1 MSYSCA
7 VDIQLFVPK
16 TSVYCFSLLNNLTL
30 LGDLFIYIRGHGRPQ
45 QMINIDKPYSMHLN
59 LHAGDVVEISGTLD
73 GVQKDTKLKVDEG
86 IYVFTYN
93 FYDFVKKDNNS
104 ITQPI
109 TTDDVNKIFQYAILK
124 MYEGVTKVECA
135 HDWKEY
141 IGFTERYNYCTKC
154 DTKENQ

>member
-16 TSVYCFSLLNNLTL
+16 TGVYCFSLLNNLTL
-30 LGDLFIYIRGHGRPQ
+30 LGDLFIYIRGRARPQ
-45 QMINIDKPYSMHLN
+45 QMINIDKPYNMHLN
-59 LHAGDVVEISGTLD
+59 LHAGDVVEISGILD

-104 ITQPI
+104 TTQLM
-109 TTDDVNKIFQYAILK
+109 TTDDVNEIK
-124 MYEGVTKVECA
+124 CS

-141 IGFTERYNYCTKC
+141 IGFTERYKYCTKC
-154 DTKENQ
+154 DNKENQ

>member
-1 MSYSCA
+1 MRYSCA

-16 TSVYCFSLLNNLTL
+16 TSVYCVSFLNNLTL
-30 LGDLFIYIRGHGRPQ
+30 SGDLYNYIRGHVRPQ
-45 QMINIDKPYSMHLN
+45 QMININKPYSMYLN
-59 LHAGDVVEISGTLD
+59 LHAGDVVEISGILD

-93 FYDFVKKDNNS
+93 LYDFVKKDNNS
-104 ITQPI
+104 TTQLMTEI
-109 TTDDVNKIFQYAILK
+109 K
-124 MYEGVTKVECA
+124 CS

-154 DTKENQ
+154 DSKDNQ